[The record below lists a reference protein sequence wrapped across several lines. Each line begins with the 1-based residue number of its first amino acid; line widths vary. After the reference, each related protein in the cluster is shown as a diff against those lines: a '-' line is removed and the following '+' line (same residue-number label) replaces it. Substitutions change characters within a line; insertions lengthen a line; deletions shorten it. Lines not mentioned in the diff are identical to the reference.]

1 MEETRYI
8 MITRKD
14 FNQSKHAVSAVIGV
28 IIMVAI
34 TIAMAAVAYAYFTGM
49 IGGGDKVAP
58 VISFTPNVSE
68 KTITVASADVD
79 VNWNEINITIT
90 NATAFTH
97 LVKTGVVNA
106 GDTIDLL
113 NYPIP
118 ILRGTVTV
126 TFMHVPTNTLLGTYT
141 IENV

>member
-1 MEETRYI
+1 
-8 MITRKD
+8 MITHRRY
-14 FNQSKHAVSAVIGV
+14 NQSKHAVSAVIGV

-49 IGGGDKVAP
+49 VGGGDKVAP

-68 KTITVASADVD
+68 KTISVASADVD
-79 VNWNEINITIT
+79 ANWNDINITFT
-90 NATAFTH
+90 NGISYAY
-97 LVKTGVVNA
+97 LIVPKTGVVNA
-106 GDTIDLL
+106 GDTINLFDDQ
-113 NYPIP
+113 

>member
-8 MITRKD
+8 MITRRE

-49 IGGGDKVAP
+49 VGGGDEITP
-58 VISFTPNVSE
+58 VISFTPDATE
-68 KTITVASADVD
+68 KTIQVASADVD
-79 VNWNEINITIT
+79 ANWNDINITFT
-90 NATAFTH
+90 NGISSAY
-97 LVKTGVVNA
+97 LIVPKTGVVNA
-106 GDTIDLL
+106 GDTINLIGDQT
-113 NYPIP
+113 
-118 ILRGTVTV
+118 LRGTVTV
-126 TFMHVPTNTLLGTYT
+126 TFIHVPTNSLLGTYA

>member
-1 MEETRYI
+1 MKTHRE
-8 MITRKD
+8 
-14 FNQSKHAVSAVIGV
+14 FNQRKHAVSAVIGV

-49 IGGGDKVAP
+49 IGGGEEVTP

-68 KTITVASADVD
+68 KTISVASADVD
-79 VNWNEINITIT
+79 ANWNDINITFT
-90 NATAFTH
+90 NGISYAYLNVTR
-97 LVKTGVVNA
+97 TGVVNA
-106 GDTIDLL
+106 GDTINLFNDQT
-113 NYPIP
+113 
-118 ILRGTVTV
+118 LRGTVTV

>member
-1 MEETRYI
+1 MTTQRRY
-8 MITRKD
+8 KQ
-14 FNQSKHAVSAVIGV
+14 NEYAVSAVIGV

-49 IGGGDKVAP
+49 IGGQKTETP

-79 VNWNEINITIT
+79 ANWNDINITFT
-90 NATAFTH
+90 NATTFAY
-97 LVKTGVVNA
+97 LNVPRTGVLNA
-106 GDTIDLL
+106 GDTINLINDQ
-113 NYPIP
+113 

-126 TFMHVPTNTLLGTYT
+126 TFTHVPTNSLLGTYT